1 MEQTEINNEI
11 ISFINAEI
19 GEIQSVEE
27 NCGACNTK

>member
-19 GEIQSVEE
+19 GEIQSVPFNES
-27 NCGACNTK
+27 NIF